1 MAGEEERSIAG
12 LVPVIEVIFAPTT
25 PAGAPADVTVV
36 TIALAS
42 DFILKAS
49 TVILAVGIAPTEASK
64 LYSLINPLPIET
76 IEELGVKFPPTTS
89 SPSLHPLV
97 SPRYS

>member
-12 LVPVIEVIFAPTT
+12 LFPVIEVIFAPTSDPT
-25 PAGAPADVTVV
+25 GAPANVTVV
-36 TIALAS
+36 TVALAS

-64 LYSLINPLPIET
+64 PYSLINPLPIAT
-76 IEELGVKFPPTTS
+76 IEELGVRFPRTTS
-89 SPSLHPLV
+89 SPSSTV
-97 SPRYS
+97 RI